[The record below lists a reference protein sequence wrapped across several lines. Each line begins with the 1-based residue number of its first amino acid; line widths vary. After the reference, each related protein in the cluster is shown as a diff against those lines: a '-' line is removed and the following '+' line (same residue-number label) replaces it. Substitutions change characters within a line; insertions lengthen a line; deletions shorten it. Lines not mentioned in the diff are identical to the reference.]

1 MKKPFF
7 KKTSGY
13 LDRIQAE
20 YDVLKSRHD
29 EAKKALALA
38 ATDYEAKAKASRELE
53 AKSPANTYLSDQECR
68 LRRLRDDADSLH
80 RQLGY
85 KVYDLERDMLPLAT
99 ILSAPVSLKNAKATL
114 AEMTTREAG
123 LKADFEKT
131 AHQIEKVQKRI
142 ADLEQQIAT
151 ETQSACQVMVES
163 DGDFAVPDSLGK
175 LDVALRLAKTSLG
188 ELHARTE
195 RIQQERREIHD
206 TVKASKQ
213 TIVHMRARVAEIEL
227 HEQLPGF
234 IDIIARAAVSSHLS
248 NFGNKADRYEIT
260 IPSEVVNAMTDQ
272 LNAELA
278 T

>member
-13 LDRIQAE
+13 LERIQAE
-20 YDVLKSRHD
+20 YDALKSQHD
-29 EAKKALALA
+29 EAKKALAIA
-38 ATDYEAKAKASRELE
+38 ATDYDAKAKASRELE
-53 AKSPANTYLSDQECR
+53 AKSPANTYLSDAESR
-68 LRRLRDDADSLH
+68 LRRLRDDAESIH
-80 RQLGY
+80 RQAGY
-85 KVYDLERDMLPLAT
+85 KVYDLERDMQPLAT
-99 ILSAPVSLKNAKATL
+99 ILNAPGSLADAKTTL
-114 AEMTTREAG
+114 NEMNGCEAV

-131 AHQIEKVQKRI
+131 AHQFEKVQQRI

-151 ETQSACQVMVES
+151 ETKSACQVMAES
-163 DGDFAVPDSLGK
+163 EEEFAVPDSLGK
-175 LDVALRLAKTSLG
+175 LDVALRLAKATLG
-188 ELHARTE
+188 ELQARVE
-195 RIQQERREIHD
+195 RIQQERGEISD
-206 TVKASKQ
+206 KVKAAKQ

-260 IPSEVVNAMTDQ
+260 IPREVVNSMTEQ